1 MAKSSLSLQFTILFS
16 LSLSAA
22 YSISSSLK
30 SLSLSAPSG
39 APKATPSDLLSLLGP
54 KRRSSA
60 VNPLVA
66 QELKSCF
73 KFLVPFT
80 PNRNETVRG
89 SWFSHRRSLRPDRN
103 GGRTRREEEENE
115 LVWWPP
121 RPVLELARLAV
132 DSGGDPGAIHRALD
146 PTIIPVPDVEGSEE
160 VRCQLTRT
168 PYGRHFIS
176 EELNSYFELLFELIV
191 ARAPAIGLNLS
202 LTRYDLFHG
211 HLLIARDTGRLG
223 ILFHAKEYP
232 AFDKKTFPY
241 NMGYCQRGSN
251 VTYDDSMNLRNI
263 LWLAPLPSNSNKAW
277 EAPGVLVVLD
287 ACPGGIIYRDI
298 IPEYANFVRTIYEDD
313 LGDVIV
319 DVNYLNVGD
328 EVPNYKLFIC

>member
-1 MAKSSLSLQFTILFS
+1 MAKSSVSLQFTIVFS

-22 YSISSSLK
+22 YSISSSSLK
-30 SLSLSAPSG
+30 SLSPSAGSG

-89 SWFSHRRSLRPDRN
+89 SWFSHRRSLRSDRN
-103 GGRTRREEEENE
+103 GGRTTREEEENE

-146 PTIIPVPDVEGSEE
+146 PTIIPVSL
-160 VRCQLTRT
+160 CSS
-168 PYGRHFIS
+168 F
-176 EELNSYFELLFELIV
+176 
-191 ARAPAIGLNLS
+191 LNLFFFFFFLS
-202 LTRYDLFHG
+202 IFT
-211 HLLIARDTGRLG
+211 
-223 ILFHAKEYP
+223 
-232 AFDKKTFPY
+232 
-241 NMGYCQRGSN
+241 
-251 VTYDDSMNLRNI
+251 V
-263 LWLAPLPSNSNKAW
+263 
-277 EAPGVLVVLD
+277 
-287 ACPGGIIYRDI
+287 
-298 IPEYANFVRTIYEDD
+298 
-313 LGDVIV
+313 
-319 DVNYLNVGD
+319 
-328 EVPNYKLFIC
+328 FI